1 MARGG
6 TFGVGFVFEGALFAG
21 VLFAIIEVA
30 HGILFLVF
38 FSEEREQPHH
48 HRPFPDTRARRCR
61 KEEEVMGFDVL
72 PPAKAG
78 GFLDV
83 NASAC
88 SRYARAGLTN
98 AL

>member
-38 FSEEREQPHH
+38 FWKKGNSLTIIGRSRIHAHEGAER
-48 HRPFPDTRARRCR
+48 
-61 KEEEVMGFDVL
+61 K
-72 PPAKAG
+72 KK
-78 GFLDV
+78 
-83 NASAC
+83 
-88 SRYARAGLTN
+88 
-98 AL
+98 